1 MRTLC
6 YPKDSLIISIFPELK
21 HHLLPY
27 YMSNFSVRNVSA
39 LMGSDFF
46 TFRKVPNLQ
55 MIDGK
60 ALYHFPI
67 FILEILSSQ
76 KLIAQLSLGLA

>member
-1 MRTLC
+1 
-6 YPKDSLIISIFPELK
+6 
-21 HHLLPY
+21 
-27 YMSNFSVRNVSA
+27 
-39 LMGSDFF
+39 MGSDFF